1 MKVLI
6 IGGGG
11 REHAIAWKLSQSR
24 HVNQIYS
31 SPGNPGIAEI
41 AECIDVNPGDFR
53 TLIDVVKYEWIDLTI
68 VCAEQALADGI
79 VNAFE
84 REGCKILGPNR
95 TAARLQSSRVFAKGF
110 LRRHRIPT
118 ANYRVFSS
126 YLEAQDYVRMKGFPM
141 VIKTDGYCGDRGIFV
156 ATSEDEAMGA
166 LKLIMKD
173 RTLGDS
179 GRQVIIEEG
188 LKGDR
193 VSVSALTDGKTIL
206 PLTSLFIYR
215 NMWENAAGVITGVI
229 GAYSPVPLIT
239 DEIETCITA
248 KIFKPL
254 QKAFDAEG
262 MKVRGV
268 ISADLIVDK
277 CNVHVFDISCCF
289 GSFDAQTLLP
299 RLKNDLGDVLL
310 GVVGEKL
317 SDVVLEW
324 DYKASVCI
332 PVFLKGPTKKSGVEL
347 PIKGLAEIKKME
359 DVILF
364 HEKTFFQGAE
374 DITTGENLLDVT
386 AMGDSV
392 RAAREKAYEAVGKIS
407 FEGMYYQDINIYKER
422 I

>member
-41 AECIDVNPGDFR
+41 AECIDVSPGDFR

-95 TAARLQSSRVFAKGF
+95 TAAQLQSSRVFAKGF
-110 LRRHRIPT
+110 LRLHRIPT

-126 YLEAQDYVRMKGFPM
+126 YPEAQDYVRMKGVPM
-141 VIKTDGYCGDRGIFV
+141 VIKTDGHCGGRGIFV

-173 RTLGDS
+173 RTIGDS

-193 VSVSALTDGKTIL
+193 VSVTALTDGKTIL
-206 PLTSLFIYR
+206 PLTSVFIYR
-215 NMWENAAGVITGVI
+215 SKSENAAGLITGVM
-229 GAYSPVPLIT
+229 GAYSPAPLIT
-239 DEIETCITA
+239 DEVETYIMA

-254 QKAFDAEG
+254 Q
-262 MKVRGV
+262 RY
-268 ISADLIVDK
+268 
-277 CNVHVFDISCCF
+277 DI
-289 GSFDAQTLLP
+289 
-299 RLKNDLGDVLL
+299 R
-310 GVVGEKL
+310 
-317 SDVVLEW
+317 
-324 DYKASVCI
+324 
-332 PVFLKGPTKKSGVEL
+332 
-347 PIKGLAEIKKME
+347 
-359 DVILF
+359 
-364 HEKTFFQGAE
+364 
-374 DITTGENLLDVT
+374 
-386 AMGDSV
+386 
-392 RAAREKAYEAVGKIS
+392 
-407 FEGMYYQDINIYKER
+407 
-422 I
+422 